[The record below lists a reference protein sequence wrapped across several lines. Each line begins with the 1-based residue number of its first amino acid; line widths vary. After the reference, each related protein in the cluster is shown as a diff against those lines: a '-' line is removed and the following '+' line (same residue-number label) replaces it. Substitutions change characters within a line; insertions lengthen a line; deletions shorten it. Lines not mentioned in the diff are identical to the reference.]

1 MSIILRIKGD
11 AQQLKKSS
19 VESVRLAESPFT
31 ELPKRRGKEQGV
43 LSLCW
48 DLGNG

>member
-1 MSIILRIKGD
+1 MSIILSTKGD
-11 AQQLKKSS
+11 AEQLKKSS
-19 VESVRLAESPFT
+19 VESGRLAESPFR
-31 ELPKRRGKEQGV
+31 ELPKRGKEQGV